1 MSLDPLKRPVIR
13 VESRRLGLGETAFS
27 SAATGAAAGATSD
40 VDATAAGVSLE
51 AFEDEK
57 IG

>member
-1 MSLDPLKRPVIR
+1 MTFDFHP
-13 VESRRLGLGETAFS
+13 TAFS